1 MREIRAVTF
10 DFWNTLMF
18 EERGSLS
25 GLRLA
30 AWAGLL
36 EEAGFATEREQI
48 GAVFESSWRGFN
60 ARWSAGE
67 HVLSVRVAEEALE
80 ALGYDVPPDVR
91 AALLDAFTDAGME
104 GQLFPAEGV
113 GDAIAALRDAGIRLG
128 IICDVGLTP
137 SRVLR
142 HHLDQHGLLEH
153 FDHWSFSDEVG
164 CFKPDPRIFEH
175 ALAGLGDPDPAA
187 AAHIGDI
194 RRTDIAG
201 AQAMGMLAV
210 RYAGLSDDVS
220 PDQPEGDVV
229 IRHHAELAAAL
240 GVGGVR

>member
-1 MREIRAVTF
+1 MTF

-25 GLRLA
+25 GRRLE

-36 EEAGFATEREQI
+36 EEAGFATERAQI
-48 GAVFESSWRGFN
+48 GAVLDSSWRRFS
-60 ARWSAGE
+60 ASWSAGE
-67 HVLSVRVAEEALE
+67 HVLSVQVAERALE
-80 ALGYDVPPDVR
+80 DLGYDVPPDVR
-91 AALLDAFTDAGME
+91 AALLEAFTDAGLE
-104 GQLFPAEGV
+104 GELFPAEGV
-113 GDAIAALRDAGIRLG
+113 GDALATLRAAGIKLG

-142 HHLDQHGLLEH
+142 HHLDKHGLLQR

-164 CFKPDPRIFEH
+164 CFKPDRRIFAH

-194 RRTDIAG
+194 RRTDVAG
-201 AQAMGMLAV
+201 AQAVGMLAV
-210 RYAGLSDDVS
+210 RYAGLSDDQS

-229 IRHHAELAAAL
+229 VRHHGELAAAL
-240 GVGGVR
+240 GVG

>member
-1 MREIRAVTF
+1 VRVIKAVTF

-18 EERGSLS
+18 EERGSLR
-25 GLRLA
+25 GRRLE

-36 EEAGFATEREQI
+36 EEAGFATERAQI
-48 GAVFESSWRGFN
+48 GAVLDSSWRSFS
-60 ARWSAGE
+60 ARWSTGE

-80 ALGYDVPPDVR
+80 ELGYDVPPDVR
-91 AALLDAFTDAGME
+91 VALLDAFTDAGLE

-113 GDAIAALRDAGIRLG
+113 GDALTALRAAGVKLG

-142 HHLDQHGLLEH
+142 HHLDQHRLLEH

-164 CFKPDPRIFEH
+164 CFKPDPRIFAH

-201 AQAMGMLAV
+201 AQAVGMLAV
-210 RYAGLSDDVS
+210 RYAGLSDDES
-220 PDQPEGDVV
+220 ADQPEGDVV
-229 IRHHAELAAAL
+229 VRHHAELAAAL
-240 GVGGVR
+240 GVG